1 MNATRNH
8 ARASGNSA
16 RLWERSPDR
25 ASAGRTTLPVGMP
38 GVCTLALVALLA
50 VAPMGARGA
59 EGTGEIYT
67 WTDQAGVMH
76 FSDAPPRPAAE
87 PATEVPL
94 TLDEDTPVPA
104 TLNELFATS
113 DAAGAPGAE
122 SASNAR
128 DADTGVATAPVSYR
142 PGSGALPLGTPQS
155 APPVPPAGRSSDAL
169 SVEELEALDPVWLRG
184 DQSGAIELYMDER
197 GPFTIGAP
205 IEDMRAP
212 PEQRCAAARRDLE
225 VLRDTWPVYRDQTGR
240 LRYQWERDPYRGA
253 RRYLDADTRKSA
265 LAAVRQTLARE
276 CATPEDPGA
285 QAAARA
291 QLLQASLCEAER
303 AELQAM
309 ESLGG
314 DSPTQTLTDKRA
326 LTAKVCGD
334 PPPDQ
339 G

>member
-1 MNATRNH
+1 MNATRNRT
-8 ARASGNSA
+8 RATRISA

-25 ASAGRTTLPVGMP
+25 ASAGRAKRPVGMS
-38 GVCTLALVALLA
+38 GVRTLALLALLA
-50 VAPMGARGA
+50 AAPLGARGA

-87 PATEVPL
+87 STAELPL
-94 TLDEDTPVPA
+94 ALDEDTPVPA
-104 TLNELFATS
+104 TLNELFPTS

-122 SASNAR
+122 AAPNAR
-128 DADTGVATAPVSYR
+128 NADPGVATAPVPYR
-142 PGSGALPLGTPQS
+142 PGSGGLPLDTPQS
-155 APPVPPAGRSSDAL
+155 APPVPPGGPSGDAL

-184 DQSGAIELYMDER
+184 DQSDATELYMDER

-225 VLRDTWPVYRDQTGR
+225 VLRDSWPVYRDQTGR

-253 RRYLDADTRKSA
+253 RRYLDADARKAA
-265 LAAVRQTLARE
+265 LAAVRQTLTRE
-276 CATPEDPGA
+276 CATPDDPGA
-285 QAAARA
+285 QSAARA